1 MRSLVQVAALV
12 LAAAS
17 APACARPYSVNDLLA
32 AETFGQIGFT
42 QDGSALIFERQVGFD
57 EGGPFEY
64 DAYPPLRRSRI
75 YVADPRSSAPPRQLL
90 SVDPGEGH
98 TAGPLSPSGR
108 AMVVLRLK
116 GRDWE
121 AGVVQLSSREV
132 RWLGLIPELA
142 QLGRTIAWRG
152 DEQLVI
158 AVRNDIPLRLR
169 AGWQARETLQAFW
182 SATAQGKGAISQV
195 SGASAY
201 AGDTHPNG
209 RLVLVDVATGG
220 VRTLAKG
227 DFYDVEVSPDGT
239 ALAAMENLEPL
250 PMDMLPRQVA
260 APNRRRNLLLVDL
273 TSGAR
278 SSPCADCD
286 LAPHLMAWSPNAQEV
301 LVYGRRFGQGWSHAD
316 LLRLSSRGA
325 RSVATGGLKLS
336 LGYTTEG
343 HLIPRAGWLQGEPIA
358 LLQATNEGR
367 ADWYRLT
374 SRPTNLTAAVPGPAP
389 KLIANDG
396 EKAFAFASGSVWQI
410 TPKGAQRYAQSL
422 SVLPQ
427 ARFSASSRERLN
439 APPAVAWFRALE
451 HGQVLARSTAGQRAP
466 LSAMAHTQAQAL
478 APESHAVVAMNNAH
492 GLELVVNGVK
502 RMELN
507 PSFASIDFARRL
519 EVAARGPD
527 GERLVHHLLLPP
539 ERGQAPLPLI
549 VVPYPGILSAGPP
562 PPSGGVGRFPANP
575 ELMAAA
581 GYAVLI
587 PALPRREGSEP
598 GENLAAEILAAVDQT
613 AAQVSGLDVADPI
626 LWGHSFGGYAVL
638 MAASQSGRFGAVIAA
653 AAPTDLA
660 SARGVFDPHGEVR
673 PGDGLSAYMVGW
685 TESGQAGLRASPWD
699 APELYVR
706 NSPVF
711 QAGTINTPVLL
722 IHGDTDFVRLGQA
735 HEMFSALARQGK
747 DVTLLTAYGEG
758 HVVASPGNVREVYQ
772 RVFEWLRTRNLAPSD
787 SGQAL
792 GAKSHK
798 RPLC

>member
-367 ADWYRLT
+367 ADWYRLVFFDKGRSARAATLAAGGAWRSLEAGQMTPLQPLARIDDPAELAWAAEWVLDLVCGAGVEETPFRREAIWSALASLAQAPCSQRTLTVLCALLQDREAALAIEPFTLAGPWGALLDGAEQDHAT
-374 SRPTNLTAAVPGPAP
+374 SAFDTYELEALMAARAPLAPTLTAMFHALERSFDGAP
-389 KLIANDG
+389 
-396 EKAFAFASGSVWQI
+396 
-410 TPKGAQRYAQSL
+410 
-422 SVLPQ
+422 VLLVLDEAWLFLDQ
-427 ARFSASSRERLN
+427 ARFAAKIREWLKTLRKKRVAVVFATQSLDDIAASSIAASLIESCPTQIFLPN
-439 APPAVAWFRALE
+439 PRALE
-451 HGQVLARSTAGQRAP
+451 PASAELYRAFGLSDRQLELIAFAPPKRAYYWRQPHGQRLFELRLTGAALAICGASTPEDQALIDALVARSPAGAFARDFLKAKGYD
-466 LSAMAHTQAQAL
+466 HVDQAFDAL
-478 APESHAVVAMNNAH
+478 A
-492 GLELVVNGVK
+492 
-502 RMELN
+502 
-507 PSFASIDFARRL
+507 
-519 EVAARGPD
+519 
-527 GERLVHHLLLPP
+527 
-539 ERGQAPLPLI
+539 
-549 VVPYPGILSAGPP
+549 
-562 PPSGGVGRFPANP
+562 
-575 ELMAAA
+575 
-581 GYAVLI
+581 
-587 PALPRREGSEP
+587 
-598 GENLAAEILAAVDQT
+598 
-613 AAQVSGLDVADPI
+613 
-626 LWGHSFGGYAVL
+626 
-638 MAASQSGRFGAVIAA
+638 
-653 AAPTDLA
+653 
-660 SARGVFDPHGEVR
+660 
-673 PGDGLSAYMVGW
+673 
-685 TESGQAGLRASPWD
+685 
-699 APELYVR
+699 
-706 NSPVF
+706 
-711 QAGTINTPVLL
+711 
-722 IHGDTDFVRLGQA
+722 
-735 HEMFSALARQGK
+735 
-747 DVTLLTAYGEG
+747 
-758 HVVASPGNVREVYQ
+758 
-772 RVFEWLRTRNLAPSD
+772 
-787 SGQAL
+787 
-792 GAKSHK
+792 
-798 RPLC
+798 